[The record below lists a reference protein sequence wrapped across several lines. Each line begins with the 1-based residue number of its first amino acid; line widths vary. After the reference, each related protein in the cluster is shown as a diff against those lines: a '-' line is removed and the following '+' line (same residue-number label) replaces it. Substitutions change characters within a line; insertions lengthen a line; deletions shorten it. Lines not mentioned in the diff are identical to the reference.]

1 METVETKLL
10 NCIVQKILLAPK
22 FKENTQRNKILR
34 TRGTINNKLC
44 NMIIDSGSNENT
56 VSKVLVDVIGL
67 STEINPILYRIGY
80 IKKGAE
86 TRVT

>member
-1 METVETKLL
+1 M
-10 NCIVQKILLAPK
+10 QKILLASK
-22 FKENTQRNKILR
+22 FKENIQRNKIFR

-44 NMIIDSGSNENT
+44 NMIIDSGGNENI

-67 STEINPILYRIGY
+67 STEIHPILYRIGY